1 MPIICKF
8 ISLNGKTLTMA
19 QYSKLTIKDLAVEDR
34 PREKLLHKGMAS
46 LSDAE
51 LLAILIG
58 SGSRKESA
66 VDLARKI
73 MAGFNNNLNELGKAE
88 VNELTGRFHGIGEAK
103 AVTIVAAMELGR
115 RRRLEES
122 LEKPTIRSS
131 TDAFN
136 IMNPQIGDLPHE
148 EFWILMLSRSNRLI
162 HQYNLSKGGMTGTVI
177 DVRMVMKRALET
189 RASSLILVHNHPSG
203 NIRPSDADI
212 RITEKLRDAGKIME
226 VPVIDH
232 IIVTDNSYFSFADEN
247 LL

>member
-1 MPIICKF
+1 M
-8 ISLNGKTLTMA
+8 
-19 QYSKLTIKDLAVEDR
+19 
-34 PREKLLHKGMAS
+34 
-46 LSDAE
+46 
-51 LLAILIG
+51 
-58 SGSRKESA
+58 
-66 VDLARKI
+66 DLARKI
-73 MAGFNNNLNELGKAE
+73 MAEYNNNLNELGKVE
-88 VNELTGRFHGIGEAK
+88 VNELTGSFHGIGKAK
-103 AVTIVAAMELGR
+103 AVSIIAAMELGR

-122 LEKPTIRSS
+122 LEKPFIRSS

-136 IMNPQIGDLPHE
+136 IMNPIIGDLPHE

-203 NIRPSDADI
+203 NTRPSDADTK
-212 RITEKLRDAGKIME
+212 ITEKLRDAAKIMD

-247 LL
+247 MI